1 MTSTAICSVS
11 GTSTTKLNVPD
22 VTPAETGID
31 MMNAVTLSTIMLA
44 AVRPVSE
51 VQSTDTFWHWTGL
64 VAPEDHVTVG
74 AALATATRLA
84 ARRDEAMNMLFG
96 LEVTAGNKGRE
107 R

>member
-1 MTSTAICSVS
+1 MLGLKSR
-11 GTSTTKLNVPD
+11 GTKL
-22 VTPAETGID
+22 T
-31 MMNAVTLSTIMLA
+31 
-44 AVRPVSE
+44 
-51 VQSTDTFWHWTGL
+51 
-64 VAPEDHVTVG
+64 HVTVG